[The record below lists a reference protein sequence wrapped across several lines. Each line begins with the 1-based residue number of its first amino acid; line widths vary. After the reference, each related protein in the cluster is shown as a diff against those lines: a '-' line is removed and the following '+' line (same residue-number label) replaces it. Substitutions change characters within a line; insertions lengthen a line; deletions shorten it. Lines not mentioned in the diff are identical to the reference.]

1 MSDNE
6 QKNKNRETVADILAK
21 MERESIIHVSIPT
34 TDLKRYADRIKAAW
48 ARESKAIATDHAVLP
63 AVCITKPH
71 GNAAAMRE
79 ALVAVKK
86 SIDGI
91 GESSLDCDPTILM
104 VALTQVCAR
113 LSVRIGRALSE
124 PARNC
129 DRFRTK
135 DDARTYFDNIVCQRS
150 NGSGSIECKGC
161 PLDRIDNPHRA
172 DCREEWLFATAAE
185 RKGDGDEQK

>member
-1 MSDNE
+1 MSENE
-6 QKNKNRETVADILAK
+6 QKNETRETVADILAK

-113 LSVRIGRALSE
+113 LSVRIGRALSA
-124 PARNC
+124 PVRNC
-129 DRFRTK
+129 DLC
-135 DDARTYFDNIVCQRS
+135 DDAKIAWRAWLEDKDNWDEF
-150 NGSGSIECKGC
+150 GSPELELC
-161 PLDRIDNPHRA
+161 
-172 DCREEWLFATAAE
+172 EWLFASAKK
-185 RKGDGDEQK
+185 KGENDGSK